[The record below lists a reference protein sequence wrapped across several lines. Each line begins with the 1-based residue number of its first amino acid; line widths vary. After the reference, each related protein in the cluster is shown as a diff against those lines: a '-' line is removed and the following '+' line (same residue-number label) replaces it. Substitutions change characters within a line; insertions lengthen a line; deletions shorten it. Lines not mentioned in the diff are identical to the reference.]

1 MIFGKQMM
9 IRTVISIFKC
19 QVILSMLTLSLSMKR
34 FIISH
39 YKRILTLLKNL
50 GIPTENEWYSHV
62 PNVVTKTDDS
72 KVTQTNQE
80 RIIGK

>member
-9 IRTVISIFKC
+9 IRIVISIFKY
-19 QVILSMLTLSLSMKR
+19 QVILSMLMLSLSMKR

-39 YKRILTLLKNL
+39 YKRILILLKNL
-50 GIPTENEWYSHV
+50 GIPTENERYSRV

-72 KVTQTNQE
+72 NVTQINQ
-80 RIIGK
+80 